1 MARGVQAHGAGAQQ
15 QRQPQQ
21 LQQRRAAE
29 EQRRRSLARERE
41 DGGGGAAERLTEEQ
55 REEQRTDN
63 RAACGSSAR
72 TWGSI
77 SPTRRAGRQPLQG
90 ALWGQ
95 GLERGGTGS
104 LHPGECCLGADRRFG
119 LAAVGERARGV
130 QRRLRHCDSS
140 STSSAAQS
148 VARTAVAPSSMG
160 LFAEVVDG
168 HDGVADL
175 VPRLI
180 CFLLERAPRL
190 MCARQV
196 GPPLRRNVHRLL
208 PRLTGQRRE
217 WQPGSRGGSGPFP
230 GRPLGHEASLAA
242 WCTSHG
248 KCLPRVRPY
257 REGRRQHGAQIGG
270 LAERTPRCDVQAQLL
285 DRADAARG
293 TTRSFSSTSMA
304 RTTAAIAGSASKT
317 TAMARTAA
325 AASVAAL
332 PSAGAARTAAGA
344 KSVASGERRSRI
356 RAAAPS
362 FRSRIRTAGR
372 DARTGG
378 ARPAR
383 RRPFFRREDHC
394 NRRDGGGR
402 GATAAQQ
409 SRPAPAATVA
419 AAAPLMRSM
428 PRHTNEGVAGQ

>member
-1 MARGVQAHGAGAQQ
+1 M
-15 QRQPQQ
+15 
-21 LQQRRAAE
+21 QQRRAAE
-29 EQRRRSLARERE
+29 EQRRRSLAREGE

-208 PRLTGQRRE
+208 PRRTGQRRE

-242 WCTSHG
+242 WW
-248 KCLPRVRPY
+248 L
-257 REGRRQHGAQIGG
+257 GA
-270 LAERTPRCDVQAQLL
+270 LRTVSVFLGCDLTVKN
-285 DRADAARG
+285 DG
-293 TTRSFSSTSMA
+293 SMA
-304 RTTAAIAGSASKT
+304 R
-317 TAMARTAA
+317 R
-325 AASVAAL
+325 
-332 PSAGAARTAAGA
+332 
-344 KSVASGERRSRI
+344 SVASRNGPLGATYRRSCSTVRM
-356 RAAAPS
+356 RPAAPQEAS
-362 FRSRIRTAGR
+362 AARAWQGR
-372 DARTGG
+372 PPPLQGPR
-378 ARPAR
+378 ARP
-383 RRPFFRREDHC
+383 RPWQ
-394 NRRDGGGR
+394 G
-402 GATAAQQ
+402 QPQ
-409 SRPAPAATVA
+409 
-419 AAAPLMRSM
+419 
-428 PRHTNEGVAGQ
+428 PRV